1 MVGTTEGAS
10 ATATASGTGGS
21 SGANA
26 GALWA
31 AATIA
36 CAASALSCAGSAS
49 LPVRLDPR
57 SGRSTPGDPCTSDS
71 LIAPSA
77 AAAISGIVFDASAN
91 HVVLQRAQR
100 TVRPAGPREAGSL
113 MYEVEQLGQA
123 ISMGSKVFWIS
134 KPTSRPLMDR
144 KPWHPPSH
152 RMNWWNPAPR
162 LWRRRDNLVKSAV
175 PEGCAGRGTAFRA
188 HPRTTT
194 GQSFDG
200 L

>member
-36 CAASALSCAGSAS
+36 CAVSALSCAGSAS
-49 LPVRLDPR
+49 VRLDPR
-57 SGRSTPGDPCTSDS
+57 SGRTRQEIPVLRIVDGAIRSGC
-71 LIAPSA
+71 
-77 AAAISGIVFDASAN
+77 ISGVVFDASAN

-123 ISMGSKVFWIS
+123 ISMGSMVFWVS

>member
-113 MYEVEQLGQA
+113 MYEVEQRQSAWDRRYLDIQTYQPSINGSETMAPPRA
-123 ISMGSKVFWIS
+123 IG
-134 KPTSRPLMDR
+134 
-144 KPWHPPSH
+144 
-152 RMNWWNPAPR
+152 
-162 LWRRRDNLVKSAV
+162 
-175 PEGCAGRGTAFRA
+175 
-188 HPRTTT
+188 
-194 GQSFDG
+194 
-200 L
+200 